1 MPAFPKYTH
10 GSVNILELFAEVFDL
25 STDIGDGTGHKT
37 SLELILVEEV
47 DEEGNQ
53 DRRYNNRSGHLDR
66 RFIDIGSPCRAIAA
80 GVAKAFPAVVP
91 TPAPTALVTRIFLGI
106 RSR

>member
-10 GSVNILELFAEVFDL
+10 GSVNILELLTEVFDL
-25 STDIGDGTGHKT
+25 SADIGDGTGHKT

-53 DRRYNNRSGHLDR
+53 DRRHDDRSGHLDR
-66 RFIDIGSPCRAIAA
+66 RFIDIGSPCAA
-80 GVAKAFPAVVP
+80 SAWQ
-91 TPAPTALVTRIFLGI
+91 
-106 RSR
+106 